1 MDSRRAEQYRF
12 RAQQLIVVTVEDCV
26 LWTEMVSLETQEE
39 DAPRRILWFKPMSW
53 LGGQIRPPRR
63 DEVWSDSL

>member
-39 DAPRRILWFKPMSW
+39 DAPRRILWFKPMSC
-53 LGGQIRPPRR
+53 LGQIRTHRR